1 MYDIKINNLSVNYDL
16 VNALEDIDFKIRS
29 KDFLAIIGPN
39 GGGKTS
45 LIKVLLG
52 LLKPSKGSVS
62 KTESN
67 PIGYVP
73 QFTSFDKTFPVNVF
87 DVILMGRL
95 PKKIK
100 CFQRYSDEDKKHV
113 KDIMNQLKILDL
125 KERQIGQLSGGQ
137 LQKVLI
143 GRALAVNPKILVLDE
158 PAASLDFE
166 TKMEIYEILK
176 RLNKEK
182 TIIMVTHDIDEVF
195 EYINNIAYINK
206 TLKFYGKK
214 ENYSNKVIKNDRSII

>member
-62 KTESN
+62 KTENN

-113 KDIMNQLKILDL
+113 KDIMTQLKILDL

-195 EYINNIAYINK
+195 EYINSIAYINK

-214 ENYSNKVIKNDRSII
+214 ENYSSKVIKNDRSII